1 MIPNFESLASLGG
14 TVVTVVAFIWYLT
27 QKDKANNVIYEKF
40 NATIANHLEHSSKV
54 IERNNEAYTQIAV
67 TLKELCM
74 VIKKSNKGEKGE
86 RGKQGEKGER
96 GKEVK

>member
-40 NATIANHLEHSSKV
+40 NTTIANHLEHSSKV

-67 TLKELCM
+67 TLKELC
-74 VIKKSNKGEKGE
+74 VIIRKTNKGERGE
-86 RGKQGEKGER
+86 KGKQGEKGESG
-96 GKEVK
+96 GKK

>member
-40 NATIANHLEHSSKV
+40 NTTIANHLEHSSKV

-74 VIKKSNKGEKGE
+74 IIRKTNKGERGE
-86 RGKQGEKGER
+86 KGKQGEKGESG
-96 GKEVK
+96 GKK

>member
-1 MIPNFESLASLGG
+1 MLPNFEELASLGG
-14 TVVTVVAFIWYLT
+14 TVVTVVAFIWYLI

-40 NATIANHLEHSSKV
+40 NATIANHLEHSNKV

-74 VIKKSNKGEKGE
+74 IIKKTNKGEKGE
-86 RGKQGEKGER
+86 RGDRGKQGES
-96 GKEVK
+96 GK